1 MFPFVNKTEIKLYLQ
16 RMKQLKTIFKAT
28 FFYKWRAIA
37 TIFFNL
43 LFVVF
48 NLLSLVLFV
57 PFLRVIF
64 PDGEDFEVIPKPVFE
79 YSGVTSIIEY
89 VKEYYNYFMNS
100 MAQEDP
106 KTALLFV
113 CITVVVTF
121 FLKNL
126 FRYLAIF
133 HQSQL
138 RMAVVRDYRD
148 KMFRKA
154 MTLPI
159 SYFTE
164 ERKGD
169 LMSRMNNDVN
179 EIEIAVVAML
189 ELIFRD
195 PISIIITVSV
205 LIYWSPALTLF
216 SFFLLPLSAFII
228 SRIGK
233 SLKRTASKGQ
243 QQMGVLFSFLD
254 EYLGG
259 IRIVKAFN
267 ATGEAIRK
275 FANINLHHQ
284 KLITRTFR
292 KRDLSSPLNEFLGA
306 VVMVAIV
313 WYGGTMIL
321 DDSSGNSFTG
331 KEFIG
336 FIIVFSQLLVPVQAI
351 ANNSA
356 NLNKAKASQER
367 IEEILNAEQKIK
379 EPENPLPIHPLEKG
393 IEFKNVSFAYQKERV
408 LKNLSF
414 TLPKGKTVALVGE
427 SGSGKSTIADLISR
441 FYDINEGEITYDG
454 TNITLF
460 SSEDLRKQI
469 GIVSQESILFN
480 DTIFN
485 NIAFGIDASEEE
497 VINAAKIANAHEFIV
512 NMEDGY
518 YSNIGER
525 GNKLSGGQKQR
536 ISIARA
542 VLKNPPIM
550 ILDEATSAL
559 DTESEKLVQDA
570 LDNLMKNRTSL
581 VIAHRLSTIKNAD
594 LILVL
599 SKGEVVERGT
609 HEELFHKKGLY
620 HKLSTM
626 QGL

>member
-1 MFPFVNKTEIKLYLQ
+1 
-16 RMKQLKTIFKAT
+16 MKQLKTIFKAT

-393 IEFKNVSFAYQKERV
+393 IEFKNVSFAYQKESV